1 VRKARVDEIPPPFH
15 PNHKSHET
23 HRRTS
28 SPAPPSSK
36 GKRYE
41 LRGSEG
47 GASWY
52 HDYIDSLERHEGV
65 NGGHCPT
72 RRLLIG
78 STCLRRGRDF
88 SPPPSFYPFHS
99 PSDSLSYSCLRTATR
114 VYDDANDPS
123 TGPGA
128 QDLGTLPSRS
138 GWVSKE
144 TCGPMVSFRSRRLD
158 IHTAQPAASS
168 SQYIYT
174 YLYILCAPFFLFFFL
189 F

>member
-88 SPPPSFYPFHS
+88 SPPPSLSTHSILPPTPFLIAAYELLLES
-99 PSDSLSYSCLRTATR
+99 MMMPTIRAQGQEPRTWAPSHLAR
-114 VYDDANDPS
+114 
-123 TGPGA
+123 GG
-128 QDLGTLPSRS
+128 
-138 GWVSKE
+138 
-144 TCGPMVSFRSRRLD
+144 
-158 IHTAQPAASS
+158 
-168 SQYIYT
+168 
-174 YLYILCAPFFLFFFL
+174 
-189 F
+189 